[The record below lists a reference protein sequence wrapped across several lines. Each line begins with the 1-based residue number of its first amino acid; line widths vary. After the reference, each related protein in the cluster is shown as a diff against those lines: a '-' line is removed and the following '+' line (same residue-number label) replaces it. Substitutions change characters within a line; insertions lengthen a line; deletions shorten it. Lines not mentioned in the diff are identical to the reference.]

1 MDFCF
6 SSFPY
11 WLLPFPNIL
20 IVKIYLFITRG
31 FCHSFEFW
39 LYLQASDGCK
49 LFICL
54 YLFRWLGHWLSFRI
68 CHFFCEIH
76 LWHCWRNVSL
86 YIFSRYGKQL
96 YIYIYFRSLKQFTW
110 KVCICG
116 NTTQIVLF
124 IFTLFLACRLLI
136 LACSLLRISN
146 FALTV

>member
-20 IVKIYLFITRG
+20 IVKNYLFITRG

-96 YIYIYFRSLKQFTW
+96 YTLDLWSNLHGRFAFVETPHKLYYSYLHYFW
-110 KVCICG
+110 HVDCWY
-116 NTTQIVLF
+116 
-124 IFTLFLACRLLI
+124 
-136 LACSLLRISN
+136 
-146 FALTV
+146 